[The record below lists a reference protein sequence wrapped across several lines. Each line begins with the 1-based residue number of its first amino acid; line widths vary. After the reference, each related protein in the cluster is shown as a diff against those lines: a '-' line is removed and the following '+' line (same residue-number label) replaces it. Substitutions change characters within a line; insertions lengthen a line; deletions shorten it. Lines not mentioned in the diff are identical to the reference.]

1 MRLPRSPK
9 PELLVLICCFV
20 GMVFLGV
27 PISSVYGQTK
37 TADPTLVKKT
47 DLDSR
52 SDNKEYQGS
61 GKETDKALAEKSL
74 HIVSDKMVALQDSSM
89 VEFMGNVKAT
99 REDSVILADSIKVFF
114 QTSDTGK
121 DDQSRVKK
129 IISIGNVEYT
139 SGERKA
145 FADQMVYTTE
155 DEVLVLT
162 GKSPKLLTGKSWVT
176 GKKITLFRK
185 QDRAVVESDP
195 ESRVEAFFDPQ
206 DKTE

>member
-1 MRLPRSPK
+1 
-9 PELLVLICCFV
+9 
-20 GMVFLGV
+20 MVFLSV

-37 TADPTLVKKT
+37 TTDPTLVKKT
-47 DLDSR
+47 DLDIR
-52 SDNKEYQGS
+52 SEKKESQGS

-129 IISIGNVEYT
+129 IISTGNVEYT

-195 ESRVEAFFDPQ
+195 KSRVEAFFDPQ